1 MKNNKG
7 LLFGILSLLIILS
20 ACSTGTVEKST
31 VTPVN
36 EDAISKEDN
45 HETEM
50 KEEKVIPDMNLDDM
64 RAMVDQYFEDL
75 MNIYINAGKEFNLAE
90 KPLTEE
96 IYQSMAEEFKPYG
109 TDHMIETQLHEIAQD
124 FCYAG
129 CDVNYFPSNSS
140 LGLRYEMKNDQ
151 NGMVKLHYILPEDEL
166 NGSVK
171 VSVTLIY
178 EDNHWKVDSF
188 QQSAIDD
195 LVLTEAE
202 SGWLMQESG
211 YGRSQFDGERKIEG
225 FGTVYVYQL
234 LDENRNV
241 GVVKDTG
248 FILDQLD
255 ETTNLV
261 EEAPSPKAD
270 ASSHKNRFT
279 QKMLI
284 LEKELAWVDEQ
295 YDTLSVVEMY
305 DLEEMRYQEW
315 DKMLNE
321 IYGVLKDSLPGA
333 EMEALTVAQRDWIVY
348 RDNKAEKGTDQ
359 LGGGW
364 QSLQRMINLGDLTK
378 DRCYELVEE
387 YL

>member
-1 MKNNKG
+1 MKNSKG
-7 LLFGILSLLIILS
+7 LLYGIISLLIFLS
-20 ACSTGTVEKST
+20 ACSSGTVEKST
-31 VTPVN
+31 DTPVN
-36 EDAISKEDN
+36 EDAISKE
-45 HETEM
+45 ETVT
-50 KEEKVIPDMNLDDM
+50 KEEIVVPDMNLDDM

-75 MNIYINAGKEFNLAE
+75 TNVYINAGKQFNLAE

-96 IYQSMAEEFKPYG
+96 IYQSMAEEFKAYG
-109 TDHMIETQLHEIAQD
+109 TDHMIETQLHEIALE

-129 CDVNYFPSNSS
+129 CDVGYFPYNSS
-140 LGLRYEMKNDQ
+140 LGLRYEMKDDQ
-151 NGMVKLHYILPEDEL
+151 NGMVKLNYIIPEDEL

-178 EDNHWKVDSF
+178 EDNNWKIDSF

-195 LVLTEAE
+195 LALTEDE

-211 YGRSQFDGERKIEG
+211 YGRSQFDGERTIEG
-225 FGTVYVYQL
+225 FGSVYVYQL
-234 LDENRNV
+234 LDENRSV

-248 FILDQLD
+248 FIVDQLD

-270 ASSHKNRFT
+270 ASSHKNKFT
-279 QKMLI
+279 QKMLN
-284 LEKELAWVDEQ
+284 LEKELTWIDDQ
-295 YDTLSVVEMY
+295 YDILSVAEMY

-315 DKMLNE
+315 DDLLNE
-321 IYGVLKDSLPGA
+321 IYGVLKSVLSSA
-333 EMEALTVAQRDWIVY
+333 EMDALTVAQRDWIVY

-364 QSLQRMINLGDLTK
+364 QSLQRMINLGDITK
-378 DRCYELVEE
+378 ERCYELVEE

>member
-7 LLFGILSLLIILS
+7 LLYGLISLLIILS
-20 ACSTGTVEKST
+20 ACSSGTVEKST
-31 VTPVN
+31 DPPVN
-36 EDAISKEDN
+36 EDAISKE
-45 HETEM
+45 ETVT
-50 KEEKVIPDMNLDDM
+50 KEEIAIPEMNLDDM
-64 RAMVDQYFEDL
+64 RAMVEQYFEEL
-75 MNIYINAGKEFNLAE
+75 TNVYINAGKKFNLAE
-90 KPLTEE
+90 QSLTEE
-96 IYQSMAEEFKPYG
+96 IYQSMAEEFKSYG
-109 TDHMIETQLHEIAQD
+109 TDHMIKTQLHEIAQD

-140 LGLRYEMKNDQ
+140 LGLRYEMKDDQ
-151 NGMVKLHYILPEDEL
+151 NGRIQLHYLLPEDEL

-171 VSVTLIY
+171 VSVTLLY
-178 EDNHWKVDSF
+178 EDNNWKVDSF
-188 QQSAIDD
+188 QQSAIDG
-195 LVLTEAE
+195 LALTEAE

-211 YGRSQFDGERKIEG
+211 YGRSKFEGERKIEG

-234 LDENRNV
+234 LDENGFV

-248 FILDQLD
+248 FIVDPLD

-270 ASSHKNRFT
+270 AYSQKNRFT
-279 QKMLI
+279 QKMVN

-295 YDTLSVVEMY
+295 YDTLSVAEMY

-315 DKMLNE
+315 DDLLNE
-321 IYGVLKDSLPGA
+321 IYGVLKSVLSSA

-378 DRCYELVEE
+378 NRCYELVEE

>member
-1 MKNNKG
+1 MK
-7 LLFGILSLLIILS
+7 
-20 ACSTGTVEKST
+20 
-31 VTPVN
+31 
-36 EDAISKEDN
+36 D
-45 HETEM
+45 
-50 KEEKVIPDMNLDDM
+50 
-64 RAMVDQYFEDL
+64 
-75 MNIYINAGKEFNLAE
+75 
-90 KPLTEE
+90 
-96 IYQSMAEEFKPYG
+96 
-109 TDHMIETQLHEIAQD
+109 
-124 FCYAG
+124 
-129 CDVNYFPSNSS
+129 
-140 LGLRYEMKNDQ
+140 DQ
-151 NGMVKLHYILPEDEL
+151 NGMVKLNYLLPEDEL

-178 EDNHWKVDSF
+178 EDNNWKVDSF

-195 LVLTEAE
+195 LALTEAE

-211 YGRSQFDGERKIEG
+211 YGRSKFDGERNIEG

-234 LDENRNV
+234 LDENRIV

-248 FILDQLD
+248 FIVDPLD

-279 QKMLI
+279 QKMLN

-295 YDTLSVVEMY
+295 YDTLSVAEMY

-315 DKMLNE
+315 DKMINE
-321 IYGVLKDSLPGA
+321 IYGVLKGSLPSA

-364 QSLQRMINLGDLTK
+364 QSLQRMINLGDITK